1 MTLALRLAVLLI
13 AALATVA
20 SAQTDDQPRRTVF
33 FPNSARPWDHMPTV
47 AIAGAADDPRVAL
60 VWQSIDFWNL
70 QLETLGSPFRF
81 GSVVQTADQVPS
93 GYLQQRSAAILGEG
107 PVPWV
112 PASVISM
119 PGDIVVA
126 LSDVDFISFSAG
138 FGPPRR
144 IVVGIRT
151 DRTLP
156 LRLPN
161 VARNVIA
168 HELGHAIGLGHNN
181 DPSLLMCGRPADCRP
196 TEFQSDV
203 ERFFP
208 IADEEGDFLLRLYPP
223 GWAPA
228 P

>member
-1 MTLALRLAVLLI
+1 MTLARSLAALLI

-20 SAQTDDQPRRTVF
+20 SAQTDDQPRQVF
-33 FPNSARPWDHMPTV
+33 FPNPARAWDHMPTV
-47 AIAGAADDPRVAL
+47 VIAGATDDPRVPL

-81 GSVVQTADQVPS
+81 GSVVQTAEQVPS
-93 GYLQQRSAAILGEG
+93 VYLQQRSAAILGEG
-107 PVPWV
+107 PVPEV
-112 PASVISM
+112 PANVTGM

-126 LSDVDFISFSAG
+126 LSDVDFVSFSAG

-151 DRTLP
+151 NRTFP

-196 TEFQSDV
+196 TEFQSAD
-203 ERFFP
+203 EHFFP
-208 IADEEGDFLLRLYPP
+208 IADEEGAFLLRLYPP
-223 GWAPA
+223 DWAPA
-228 P
+228 F